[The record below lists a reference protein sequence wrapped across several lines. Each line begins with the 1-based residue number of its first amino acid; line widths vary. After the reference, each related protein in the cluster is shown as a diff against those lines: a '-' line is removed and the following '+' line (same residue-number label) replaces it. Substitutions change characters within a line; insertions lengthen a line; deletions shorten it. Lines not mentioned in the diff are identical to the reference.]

1 MRSHENTLFLMAATI
16 VVVVSTI
23 IQTTPNTPATIL
35 QPHTG
40 SDGSST
46 IWPAS
51 GAYKKFSDPK
61 GWDADAKAWYKQ
73 HTQGAFKLSER
84 AKAIDPGLLLT
95 GPCHSQQ
102 IGGEAAIVSADQKG
116 TVQDDSTKGSAARR
130 CLHPT

>member
-23 IQTTPNTPATIL
+23 IQTTPNTPMTVL
-35 QPHTG
+35 QPHADG
-40 SDGSST
+40 DGSST

-51 GAYKKFSDPK
+51 DAYKKFSDPK

-73 HTQGAFKLSER
+73 HTQGTSKLSER
-84 AKAIDPGLLLT
+84 AKAIDPGLLLA
-95 GPCHSQQ
+95 GPCHSQR
-102 IGGEAAIVSADQKG
+102 IGREAAIMSADQKG
-116 TVQDDSTKGSAARR
+116 GADEGSTKGSAARR